1 MVEIGQ
7 KIDTS
12 FSLSVLENGEEKNL
26 VFSELLTKPTIVSVY
41 MKNNTPGC
49 DKQNDSLAAN
59 AEAIKAKGFNL
70 VAISKDGCASHKKY
84 AEKKGIN
91 YILASDP
98 DLAFS
103 AATNSIV
110 EKKMYGKV
118 YEGPAR
124 AAFVLGTDG
133 SVLAVIPKVN
143 TKAHADELLKLL
155 DTLEV

>member
-1 MVEIGQ
+1 MVDIGQ

-12 FSLSVLENGEEKNL
+12 FSLDVVQNGEEKNL
-26 VFSELLTKPTIVSVY
+26 KFAELLTKPTIVSVY

-59 AEAIKAKGFNL
+59 ADAIEAKGFNL

-84 AEKKGIN
+84 ADKKGIS

-98 DLAFS
+98 NLAFA
-103 AATNSIV
+103 AATQSMVQKN
-110 EKKMYGKV
+110 MYGKV

-124 AAFVLGTDG
+124 AAFVINTDG
-133 SVLAVIPKVN
+133 TILAVIPKVN

-155 DTLEV
+155 DTIEV

>member
-1 MVEIGQ
+1 MIEIGQ

-12 FSLSVLENGEEKNL
+12 FSLQVVQNGEEKSL
-26 VFSELLTKPTIVSVY
+26 TFSDILTKPTIVSVY

-59 AEAIKAKGFNL
+59 SDAIEAKGFNL
-70 VAISKDGCASHKKY
+70 VAISKDGCSSHKKY
-84 AEKKGIN
+84 AEKKGIS
-91 YILASDP
+91 YMLASDP
-98 DLAFS
+98 ELAF
-103 AATNSIV
+103 AKATDSIV

-124 AAFVLGTDG
+124 AAFIINTDG
-133 SVLAVIPKVN
+133 TVLAVIPKVN

-155 DTLEV
+155 DTVEV